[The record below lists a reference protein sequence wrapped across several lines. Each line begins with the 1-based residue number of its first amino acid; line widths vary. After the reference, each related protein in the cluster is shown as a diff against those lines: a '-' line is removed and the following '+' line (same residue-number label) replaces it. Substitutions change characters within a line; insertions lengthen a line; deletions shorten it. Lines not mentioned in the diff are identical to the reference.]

1 MYLEA
6 HKHGVYSCCPSW
18 LPSRVSSLED
28 IDTVWES
35 PELKAIQDSIIDG
48 TYKFCSKTECP
59 YLSELINQK
68 TKPKGFI
75 EKSKFN
81 FRNYIKGPQ
90 NINFAFDRSC
100 NLTCPSCRNV
110 AIMANGEELEFID
123 KTISKITEKFSS
135 TITMLYLSGS
145 ADPFASKSIRKF
157 LLNLDLS
164 KFPSLNHIHLHTNGL
179 LLTEEIW
186 NRLKHL
192 HHLIKTVEVS
202 VDAATKETYELIR
215 RGGTWE
221 ILLNNLKFISTLN
234 LKDVRTSFVVQDT
247 NYLEMSAFY
256 SLMMSIFNSKVDVYF
271 NKITNWG
278 TYTEGEFKIKQIWN
292 ETHPEFNLF
301 LIQLHKMNKKFRCIH
316 NMYDIMEKHLPN
328 KLESLI

>member
-1 MYLEA
+1 
-6 HKHGVYSCCPSW
+6 
-18 LPSRVSSLED
+18 
-28 IDTVWES
+28 
-35 PELKAIQDSIIDG
+35 
-48 TYKFCSKTECP
+48 
-59 YLSELINQK
+59 
-68 TKPKGFI
+68 
-75 EKSKFN
+75 
-81 FRNYIKGPQ
+81 
-90 NINFAFDRSC
+90 
-100 NLTCPSCRNV
+100 
-110 AIMANGEELEFID
+110 
-123 KTISKITEKFSS
+123 
-135 TITMLYLSGS
+135 MLYLSGS